1 MGVAAGSSL
10 NRAWLG
16 LALLVAACGRPERV
30 TPISPM
36 PRLITD
42 WLPVMSYLD
51 SVTAA
56 GAAPGAVVAV
66 SHRGERFIFGT
77 GTLGSDDNARPGAS
91 TVYDLASLT
100 KVVAL
105 TPAIMLAVSEG
116 KLALDA
122 PVQRYVPA
130 FAGPDKEQVTVRM
143 LLAHVSGLPAWRPL
157 YREARSRNEAFAL
170 VDTTPL
176 ATAPGTQSVYSDL
189 GAILLTQ
196 AVESAYGERI
206 DSLVERRL
214 FQPLDLASLRYLPP
228 PAWHNRIAPTELDPW
243 RGRVLRGEVHDENA
257 AIMDGVSGH
266 AGLFGSA
273 EDLLTFAEWMLAQA
287 VRRSGSQ
294 AVSSWHSSS
303 AAGRPTDRLTVR
315 PSVFAEFTTR
325 QPLGDRALGWDMP
338 SESGSSAGHKLSPS
352 SIGHT
357 GFTGTSLWIDP
368 EHDLAIVLLSNRVHP
383 TRDNPRWGPVRAAVA
398 DLVTTTLF
406 EDAP

>member
-1 MGVAAGSSL
+1 
-10 NRAWLG
+10 
-16 LALLVAACGRPERV
+16 
-30 TPISPM
+30 M
-36 PRLITD
+36 PRLTTD

-51 SVTAA
+51 SVIAA
-56 GAAPGAVVAV
+56 GAAPGAVIAV

-77 GTLGSDDNARPGAS
+77 GTLGSDDMTRPGAS

-105 TPAIMLAVSEG
+105 TPAIMFAVSEG
-116 KLALDA
+116 KLSLDA
-122 PVQRYVPA
+122 PVQQYVPA
-130 FAGPDKEQVTVRM
+130 FAGPDKQQVTVRM
-143 LLAHVSGLPAWRPL
+143 LLAHGSGLPAWRPL
-157 YREARSRNEAFAL
+157 YRQARSRNEAFAL
-170 VDTTPL
+170 VDSTPL
-176 ATAPGTQSVYSDL
+176 AIIPGIQAVYSDL

-214 FQPLDLASLRYLPP
+214 FRPLGLTTVRYLPP
-228 PAWHNRIAPTELDPW
+228 PSWRDRIAPTELDPW

-273 EDLLTFAEWMLAQA
+273 EDLLTFAEWMLTQTE
-287 VRRSGSQ
+287 RRRDGGSEPQ
-294 AVSSWHSSS
+294 TSDSPTL
-303 AAGRPTDRLTVR
+303 RPTVV
-315 PSVFAEFTTR
+315 SEFTQK
-325 QPLGDRALGWDMP
+325 QPTTTRALGWDVP
-338 SESGSSAGHKLSPS
+338 VEGSSAGRRLSPS

-383 TRDNPRWGPVRAAVA
+383 TRDNPRWGPVRSAVA
-398 DLVTTTLF
+398 DLVMTTLF
-406 EDAP
+406 EDAR

>member
-1 MGVAAGSSL
+1 L
-10 NRAWLG
+10 KRAWLA
-16 LALLVAACGRPERV
+16 LALVVAACGPAERV
-30 TPISPM
+30 NPVSPM
-36 PRLITD
+36 PRLSTD

-51 SVTAA
+51 SVIAA

-66 SHRGERFIFGT
+66 SHRGDRFIFGT
-77 GTLGSDDNARPGAS
+77 GTLGSDDTTRPGGS
-91 TVYDLASLT
+91 TIYDLASLT

-116 KLALDA
+116 RLALDTA
-122 PVQRYVPA
+122 VQQYVPA

-176 ATAPGTQSVYSDL
+176 SAVPGTQAVYSDL

-214 FQPLDLASLRYLPP
+214 FRPLDLASLRYLPP
-228 PAWHNRIAPTELDPW
+228 PPWHNRIAPTELDPW

-273 EDLLTFAEWMLAQA
+273 EDLLTFAEWVLDQA
-287 VRRSGSQ
+287 V
-294 AVSSWHSSS
+294 
-303 AAGRPTDRLTVR
+303 VR

-338 SESGSSAGHKLSPS
+338 SESGSSAGRKLSPS

-383 TRDNPRWGPVRAAVA
+383 TRDNPRWAPVRAAVA
-398 DLVTTTLF
+398 DLVMTTLF

>member
-1 MGVAAGSSL
+1 MS
-10 NRAWLG
+10 RAWLG
-16 LALLVAACGRPERV
+16 LALLVAACGPAERV
-30 TPISPM
+30 TPVSPV
-36 PRLITD
+36 PRLSTD

-51 SVTAA
+51 SMIAA

-66 SHRGERFIFGT
+66 SHRGERFIFGS
-77 GTLGSDDNARPGAS
+77 GTLGSDDTTQPGPS

-105 TPAIMLAVSEG
+105 TSAIMLAVSEG

-122 PVQRYVPA
+122 PVQQYVPA

-170 VDTTPL
+170 VDSTPL
-176 ATAPGTQSVYSDL
+176 ATVPGAAAVYSDL

-196 AVESAYGERI
+196 AVESVYGERI
-206 DSLVERRL
+206 DSLVEVRL
-214 FQPLDLASLRYLPP
+214 FRPLGLASMRYLPP
-228 PAWHNRIAPTELDPW
+228 PSWHDRIAPTELDPW
-243 RGRVLRGEVHDENA
+243 RSRVLRGEVHDENA

-273 EDLLTFAEWMLAQA
+273 EDLLTFAEWVLE
-287 VRRSGSQ
+287 Q
-294 AVSSWHSSS
+294 AVSRSGGQSVSRSFSPATTFSDTLDVTH
-303 AAGRPTDRLTVR
+303 RPTDRPTVR
-315 PSVFAEFTTR
+315 PSVFHEFTRR
-325 QPLGDRALGWDMP
+325 QPLGNRALGWDMP
-338 SESGSSAGHKLSPS
+338 AEGSSAGRRLSPS

-383 TRDNPRWGPVRAAVA
+383 TRDNRRWGPVRSAVA
-398 DLVTTTLF
+398 DLVMTTLF
-406 EDAP
+406 EDAR

>member
-1 MGVAAGSSL
+1 
-10 NRAWLG
+10 
-16 LALLVAACGRPERV
+16 
-30 TPISPM
+30 M
-36 PRLITD
+36 PRLSTD

-51 SVTAA
+51 SVIAA

-66 SHRGERFIFGT
+66 SHRGDRFIFGS
-77 GTLGSDDNARPGAS
+77 GTLGSDDTTRPGAS

-105 TPAIMLAVSEG
+105 TPVIMLAVSEG

-122 PVQRYVPA
+122 AVQQYVPA

-157 YREARSRNEAFAL
+157 YREARNRNEAFAL

-176 ATAPGTQSVYSDL
+176 ATVPGTQAVYSDL

-228 PAWHNRIAPTELDPW
+228 PTWHNRIAPTELDPW

-273 EDLLTFAEWMLAQA
+273 EDLLTFAEWMLAQS
-287 VRRSGSQ
+287 VRRSGGQ
-294 AVSSWHSSS
+294 AVSRSV
-303 AAGRPTDRLTVR
+303 GRD
-315 PSVFAEFTTR
+315 
-325 QPLGDRALGWDMP
+325 
-338 SESGSSAGHKLSPS
+338 
-352 SIGHT
+352 
-357 GFTGTSLWIDP
+357 
-368 EHDLAIVLLSNRVHP
+368 
-383 TRDNPRWGPVRAAVA
+383 
-398 DLVTTTLF
+398 
-406 EDAP
+406 